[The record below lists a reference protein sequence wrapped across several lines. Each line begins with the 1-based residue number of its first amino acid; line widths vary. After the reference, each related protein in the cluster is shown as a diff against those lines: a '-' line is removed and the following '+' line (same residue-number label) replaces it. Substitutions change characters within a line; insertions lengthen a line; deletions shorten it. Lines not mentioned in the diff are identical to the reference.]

1 MAPSVASRSEKEAAS
16 PLSPDW
22 HQSVL
27 DWASPDEERD
37 NPGKLDVFG
46 KPLASFHELRT
57 REFNKKPGKWTA
69 KHAAHV
75 ARWEF
80 HQAGYISTQPRESNQ
95 ASMRNVLLEEVIE
108 CLKFISSTVASER
121 TTFAK
126 VSQQIISLLGK
137 KASLAVESIPHD
149 ELKAGNPSR
158 ERWETMSN
166 ILPPKPVFLVAKFLS
181 PTGALPE
188 SLLQPLKMLRRN
200 RYLRVEKQDVDFIRP
215 RPTRKVGD
223 DAEHQAGK
231 DATRAVDASP
241 SKTMSF
247 DHSSLQLL
255 INKTIDDRLQ
265 EFNAAKVGK
274 KRKFGD
280 VQLDEPIEAAVEKKL
295 ASYEGLLDD
304 YTRLTDH
311 LVHSFN
317 SFRDLPEKAAQL
329 KQRREELKAAV
340 TQTTIPLKH
349 EAKADDDGGR
359 I

>member
-1 MAPSVASRSEKEAAS
+1 MAPSVASRPEKEAAS
-16 PLSPDW
+16 PSSPNW

-57 REFNKKPGKWTA
+57 RESNKEPGNWTVE
-69 KHAAHV
+69 HAIHV

-80 HQAGYISTQPRESNQ
+80 HQAGYTLTQPGESSFKMQND
-95 ASMRNVLLEEVIE
+95 RLEVVIE
-108 CLKFISSTVASER
+108 RLSSFPSIAASKRMNFAQVSAKFFVY
-121 TTFAK
+121 
-126 VSQQIISLLGK
+126 LGEM
-137 KASLAVESIPHD
+137 ASLAVQSIPHE
-149 ELKAGNPSR
+149 ELKAGNTSR

-166 ILPPKPVFLVAKFLS
+166 ILPSKSNFLAAKFLS

-200 RYLRVEKQDVDFIRP
+200 RYLRVEKQDVNFISP

-231 DATRAVDASP
+231 DATRPVEASP

-255 INKTIDDRLQ
+255 VNKTIDNRLQ
-265 EFNAAKVGK
+265 ELNAAKVGK
-274 KRKFGD
+274 KRKLGD

-295 ASYEGLLDD
+295 ASCEVLLDD
-304 YTRLTDH
+304 YTGLMDRLVQC
-311 LVHSFN
+311 LN
-317 SFRDLPEKAAQL
+317 SFSDLPEMAAQL

-340 TQTTIPLKH
+340 APTTYPS
-349 EAKADDDGGR
+349 ETR
-359 I
+359 S